1 LTRSIIT
8 PNRKRWIGRK
18 TQRNKGFAG
27 FYPTKHQHQF
37 GATSIIGLFRSPVS
51 FYIFSILGASAAVVG
66 SFVPGVG
73 YRGKQGEAYSPLNH
87 FISELGEVEVSRIA
101 WAFDLGLIL
110 SGISL
115 IGASISLG
123 LMLPGLL
130 SKLGM
135 MAGVIRSIALVL
147 IGRHFPDEQNSTLRA
162 CGNDLF
168 PIWLTD
174 DAVYQPCDWAA
185 AGKCPGDT
193 KDLQPGW
200 AAGDFVLCQFSV
212 FDPKIYQR
220 KG

>member
-1 LTRSIIT
+1 
-8 PNRKRWIGRK
+8 
-18 TQRNKGFAG
+18 
-27 FYPTKHQHQF
+27 
-37 GATSIIGLFRSPVS
+37 
-51 FYIFSILGASAAVVG
+51 VVG
-66 SFVPGVG
+66 SFIPGVG

-87 FISELGEVEVSRIA
+87 FISELGEAEVSRLA

-193 KDLQPGW
+193 KGLQPGW
-200 AAGDFVLCQFSV
+200 AAGDSVLCQLLGDDGQIKKERDNNPLSLE
-212 FDPKIYQR
+212 DMERPKIWT
-220 KG
+220 KAIEEWSIFITIVIWFLVIAVGL